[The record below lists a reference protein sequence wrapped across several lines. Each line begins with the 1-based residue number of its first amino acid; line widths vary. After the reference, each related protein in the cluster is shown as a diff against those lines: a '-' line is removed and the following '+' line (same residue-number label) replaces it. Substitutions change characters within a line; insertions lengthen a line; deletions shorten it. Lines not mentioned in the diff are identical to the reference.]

1 MDMWAREAGR
11 EENKH
16 TAELQH
22 GKRWREQERE
32 KRSRA
37 SGWHNEIMEI
47 FHFSHISSP
56 PFLCLSLGYNFLSFF
71 FFVFS
76 VSKLNSITPLCFVKC
91 LWYESLYESTYDS
104 CLYIYI
110 KFNSGNTPPPDSR
123 SPYYSQS
130 NSIQIPLE
138 HISRYYPCTISFGGG
153 GDFTHFKAFTCP
165 AWIDVE

>member
-32 KRSRA
+32 KRSRV

-130 NSIQIPLE
+130 NSTGTHKPVLSLHYQLW
-138 HISRYYPCTISFGGG
+138 GGG
-153 GDFTHFKAFTCP
+153 FHSF
-165 AWIDVE
+165 

>member
-1 MDMWAREAGR
+1 MEGTRER
-11 EENKH
+11 KKEQSIRVTQWN
-16 TAELQH
+16 H
-22 GKRWREQERE
+22 G
-32 KRSRA
+32 
-37 SGWHNEIMEI
+37 N
-47 FHFSHISSP
+47 FSFLDISSP

-91 LWYESLYESTYDS
+91 LWYESLYESTCDS

-110 KFNSGNTPPPDSR
+110 KFNSGNTPPPHSR

-138 HISRYYPCTISFGGG
+138 HISRYYPCTISFGG
-153 GDFTHFKAFTCP
+153 DFTHFKAFTCP